1 MEEIYKEID
10 DLIQDLLVP
19 ARTEKRIDGKT
30 LEKFYS
36 ILTELEKEMKGKE
49 VISRKIAGI
58 LYFIYVSLSSEITQY
73 NYNDE
78 LFMAVARIEDMLDKI
93 LWDSPF
99 SN

>member
-30 LEKFYS
+30 LESFYS
-36 ILTELEKEMKGKE
+36 ILTELEKKMKGKE
-49 VISRKIAGI
+49 MIPRKIAGI

-78 LFMAVARIEDMLDKI
+78 LFMAVAKIEGMLDKI

-99 SN
+99 CN

>member
-1 MEEIYKEID
+1 MEETYKIID

-19 ARTEKRIDGKT
+19 ARTEKRIDNNT
-30 LEKFYS
+30 LEKFCS
-36 ILTELEKEMKGKE
+36 ILTELEIEMKGKE
-49 VISRKIAGI
+49 MIPRKIAGI

-78 LFMAVARIEDMLDKI
+78 LFMDVKRLDNIIDKI